1 MRALASSILCVL
13 VLKAS
18 CRGFNE
24 TDLKYLQNVW
34 LNAIKKT
41 TNEHLFRQSLHG
53 DDFQQL
59 IDVLSRLETSESRWG
74 LMQDIKTVI
83 LQNSY
88 EKTFGYKIGIFT
100 NYCGPGNMAGSG
112 NQTVCGWFNGVDECC
127 KAHDSCRNYIVS
139 KSDYAEYPNLPPKQ
153 LYFTSLSCD
162 CDVEF
167 YNCIKQTKS
176 IFGELIL
183 GIYSV
188 AQFSCFQYEYKVT
201 RCAQHDE

>member
-24 TDLKYLQNVW
+24 TDLKYLQNLW

-83 LQNSY
+83 LQKAMRKLSATKS
-88 EKTFGYKIGIFT
+88 ESLQTIADRVTWRDRVTKP
-100 NYCGPGNMAGSG
+100 CVAGS
-112 NQTVCGWFNGVDECC
+112 TVLMSVVKLMTVAEIT
-127 KAHDSCRNYIVS
+127 SYRN
-139 KSDYAEYPNLPPKQ
+139 L
-153 LYFTSLSCD
+153 T
-162 CDVEF
+162 
-167 YNCIKQTKS
+167 TRS
-176 IFGELIL
+176 IRISRRSSS
-183 GIYSV
+183 ISP
-188 AQFSCFQYEYKVT
+188 A
-201 RCAQHDE
+201 